1 MTVTN
6 TGTVTSD
13 EVVQVYGTIFLI
25 SNSPMVYLGIGIS
38 SLSTVSERFSIG
50 FLKTASLPDATV
62 PAPRVRLVAYQRVR
76 AIAPSESV
84 LITLTV
90 RPDSHAVVLD
100 DGSSVYVADVVVQGG
115 RLHLSVGGGQPSPH
129 GRTVSATVAVSTS
142 SLVRSC

>member
-1 MTVTN
+1 M
-6 TGTVTSD
+6 
-13 EVVQVYGTIFLI
+13 
-25 SNSPMVYLGIGIS
+25 SPSPLLNACSALPSVAFVA
-38 SLSTVSERFSIG
+38 STVWSSV
-50 FLKTASLPDATV
+50 LWCPLPDATV

-129 GRTVSATVAVSTS
+129 GRTVSATVAVSS
-142 SLVRSC
+142 PRGFLA